1 MGSINR
7 RRCYLMA
14 VYPSLT
20 KAYAQAIF
28 IDGTKRFSEIK
39 EEYVEPLKQH
49 AAANYTKSQID
60 KALANGWITQVEYDE
75 TLAYK
80 YPDGIIPTAEEETLD
95 A

>member
-1 MGSINR
+1 
-7 RRCYLMA
+7 MA

-20 KAYAQAIF
+20 KAYSQAIF

-39 EEYVEPLKQH
+39 PEYIEPVKQH
-49 AAANYTKSQID
+49 AAATYTKTQID
-60 KALANGWITQVEYDE
+60 KALANGWITQMEYDE

-80 YPDGIIPTAEEETLD
+80 YPDGIIPTNEEETVN